1 MNLTTPVAVAVVSRL
16 HGTAASR
23 PRRPPLP
30 DSASE
35 RTRSPPLAATGTT
48 GENSSAGSVIFPP
61 APANKLAGASP
72 APFRS
77 SDSMSTT
84 HRDDAFLAQLQQHK
98 AILYKVANAYCSR
111 REDRGDLIQE
121 ILIELWQAWPRFD
134 RSGAF
139 AGWMQRIA
147 INVAI
152 SFFRGESR
160 RIRDALPIEDFG
172 MDLAAA
178 DRVLD
183 AEGDDLRA
191 LHQLIARLDDVNRAL
206 ILLYLEGYSQ
216 DETAAM
222 LGLSAT
228 NVATRIQRIKQ
239 KLQREYAAAEETP

>member
-1 MNLTTPVAVAVVSRL
+1 
-16 HGTAASR
+16 
-23 PRRPPLP
+23 
-30 DSASE
+30 
-35 RTRSPPLAATGTT
+35 
-48 GENSSAGSVIFPP
+48 
-61 APANKLAGASP
+61 
-72 APFRS
+72 
-77 SDSMSTT
+77 MSTT

-134 RSGAF
+134 GGAAF

-191 LHQLIARLDDVNRAL
+191 LHQLIARLDEVNRAL

-216 DETAAM
+216 DEMAS
-222 LGLSAT
+222 LVGLSAT
-228 NVATRIQRIKQ
+228 NVATRINRIKQ
-239 KLQREYAAAEETP
+239 KLQRDYAAAEEKL